1 MTCTPL
7 THTLLTYTQ
16 LLTYNPPPPKPCCD
30 SQVLTVVWGEGWTI
44 TPQTPDLC
52 MPPTQHLTYTPI
64 QLLTC
69 VSPTLLLTCNPCNS
83 QSLSTPTPQLLTCAT
98 SAPPPQHPPPPQLLP
113 PLTWVWRSPPAS
125 SPCWPRTKWSS
136 WDWSCWWSWCERW
149 SGRRLSPACP
159 FCAPRYCPVQG
170 QAVSVS

>member
-98 SAPPPQHPPPPQLLP
+98 SAPPPQHPPPPTPTTTDLSLKVSSSFLSVLATDQMKLLG
-113 PLTWVWRSPPAS
+113 LKLLMILMWAMEW
-125 SPCWPRTKWSS
+125 
-136 WDWSCWWSWCERW
+136 
-149 SGRRLSPACP
+149 
-159 FCAPRYCPVQG
+159 
-170 QAVSVS
+170 